1 MTTIKT
7 SAGLL
12 VYRFMAGEL
21 QVLLVHPGGPF
32 WVRKDLGAWSI
43 PKGSIEPGEEPL
55 AAALREFNEETGC
68 SAQGCFIALTPV
80 RQSKNKTVLA
90 WAVEGDCDAS
100 AIRSNT
106 FEMEWPPRSGLMQT
120 FPEADRAG
128 WFSLPLAREKI
139 LKGQVPL
146 LDELEKILNRN
157 PEQAG

>member
-1 MTTIKT
+1 METGKT

-12 VYRFMAGEL
+12 VYRFTAGEL

-32 WVRKDLGAWSI
+32 WIRKDSGAWSI
-43 PKGSIEPGEEPL
+43 PKGSIEPGENPL

-68 SAQGCFIALTPV
+68 RVQGRFTALTPV

-106 FEMEWPPRSGLMQT
+106 FEMEWPPRSGRMQA

-128 WFSLPLAREKI
+128 WFPLPVAREKI
-139 LKGQVPL
+139 LKRQAPL
-146 LDELEKILNRN
+146 LDELERTLNRN
-157 PEQAG
+157 PEKGT